1 MCQKLNSKNTGH
13 IIFFMYWVQIYVI
26 EFKYILNSI
35 IQIRHS
41 GLQFIIVI
49 FVRPLESRIKPGTF
63 L

>member
-1 MCQKLNSKNTGH
+1 
-13 IIFFMYWVQIYVI
+13 MYWVQIYVI